1 MGWAVLRYYAFGLTW
16 RRSCSQQDGLEAKWE
31 RWEGAWHGSL
41 LGMVSVPKAIQP
53 VCAYSMTLALLQEM
67 IKQEISGRIWDKGP
81 STKVRADLLCPGWWL
96 WAYLRPPR

>member
-16 RRSCSQQDGLEAKWE
+16 RRSCSQQDGLEAKRE
-31 RWEGAWHGSL
+31 RWEGAWHGSF

-67 IKQEISGRIWDKGP
+67 IKQEISGRIWD
-81 STKVRADLLCPGWWL
+81 RAL
-96 WAYLRPPR
+96 APRSGQISSVLGGGSGLT

>member
-16 RRSCSQQDGLEAKWE
+16 RRSCSQQDDLEAKWE

-53 VCAYSMTLALLQEM
+53 VCLLHDLGTPPGNDQA
-67 IKQEISGRIWDKGP
+67 GDKWE
-81 STKVRADLLCPGWWL
+81 DLG
-96 WAYLRPPR
+96 